1 MNCSSRGNEAMTS
14 GIRVLLVDDETVFSD
29 SLTKVLTRR
38 GMRVESAPDGQR
50 AIQLM
55 AEQGFDVVVLDV
67 RMAGMG
73 GLATLRAI
81 RKSDGRT
88 PVLILTGHMDLDEV
102 SEAMKGGVTEV
113 LFKPCPVGKLVSSI
127 QNAYTRECSAAEIS
141 GCPE

>member
-1 MNCSSRGNEAMTS
+1 MAS

-38 GMRVESAPDGQR
+38 GMRVESAPDGQI
-50 AIQLM
+50 ALKLL
-55 AEQGFDVVVLDV
+55 AEQGFDVIVLDV

-73 GLATLRAI
+73 GLATLKAI
-81 RKSDGRT
+81 RETDGLT
-88 PVLILTGHMDLDEV
+88 PVLILSGHMDLNEV
-102 SEAMKGGVTEV
+102 LEVMKGGVAEV

-127 QNAYTRECSAAEIS
+127 QNAHTSKVSATEIS